1 MAHKVT
7 APAMQ
12 RAQRLL
18 EQRVTPFI
26 TQRPLNFTVTA
37 TEEWFESPSY
47 DTATSSPVQPFAIG
61 SKWGRAWHTRWF
73 HLQAVVPEELSNVP
87 LVAYMDLGFV
97 GRGDGFQVEAVAW
110 RNGEI
115 VHAIQP
121 DRRLIH
127 LGTQTAGSEIDIWVE
142 AAATP
147 IIAGH
152 EYGYGPTT
160 FGDPATAPTTPIYT
174 LRSAHIANFNSEV
187 NDLAIALHAVIDL
200 AVDLPDNSPQRAR
213 IFSALEKC
221 DLALDVAHVIETAS
235 TARQALDAVLT
246 VGNGPSAH
254 RITATGHAHL
264 DTAWLWPIRET
275 RRKAV
280 RTFANAVHLLEQ
292 NPDAVYC
299 HSQAQHYSWVAEDAP
314 GIFAKV
320 VKFVQEGRWE
330 PVGGM
335 WVETDLNL
343 PDGES
348 LLRQVVQGQR
358 AFNDWFGHTCN
369 GAFLPDDF
377 GYPGGLPQIVA
388 HGGCK
393 WFFTQKLSWN
403 ETNKFPHHTFWWEG
417 IDGTSVFTHFSP
429 VDTYN
434 AIMTTSQLRF
444 AERNFR
450 DHAGA
455 SSSLVLYGHGDG
467 GGGPTQTM
475 IDRSR
480 LAADLEGVPRVS
492 FGKVKDFFADTID
505 EYGAS
510 APRWVGEM

>member
-1 MAHKVT
+1 
-7 APAMQ
+7 
-12 RAQRLL
+12 
-18 EQRVTPFI
+18 
-26 TQRPLNFTVTA
+26 
-37 TEEWFESPSY
+37 
-47 DTATSSPVQPFAIG
+47 
-61 SKWGRAWHTRWF
+61 
-73 HLQAVVPEELSNVP
+73 
-87 LVAYMDLGFV
+87 MDLGFV

-127 LGTQTAGSEIDIWVE
+127 LGTQPAGGQIDIWVE

-174 LRSAHIANFNSEV
+174 LRAAHVAVFNSEV
-187 NDLAIALHAVIDL
+187 NDLAIALHCAI
-200 AVDLPDNSPQRAR
+200 
-213 IFSALEKC
+213 
-221 DLALDVAHVIETAS
+221 DLALDVAHVIETAK
-235 TARQALDAVLT
+235 TARQTLDAVLA
-246 VGNGPSAH
+246 VENGPSAH

-299 HSQAQHYSWVAEDAP
+299 HSQAQHYSWVATDAP
-314 GIFAKV
+314 DIFAKV

-348 LLRQVVQGQR
+348 LLRQVVQGTTCIQR
-358 AFNDWFGHTCN
+358 LVWSYVQWC
-369 GAFLPDDF
+369 
-377 GYPGGLPQIVA
+377 I
-388 HGGCK
+388 
-393 WFFTQKLSWN
+393 
-403 ETNKFPHHTFWWEG
+403 
-417 IDGTSVFTHFSP
+417 
-429 VDTYN
+429 
-434 AIMTTSQLRF
+434 
-444 AERNFR
+444 
-450 DHAGA
+450 
-455 SSSLVLYGHGDG
+455 SS
-467 GGGPTQTM
+467 
-475 IDRSR
+475 R
-480 LAADLEGVPRVS
+480 
-492 FGKVKDFFADTID
+492 
-505 EYGAS
+505 
-510 APRWVGEM
+510 

>member
-37 TEEWFESPSY
+37 TDEWFESPSY
-47 DTATSSPVQPFAIG
+47 DTATSAPVQTFAIG

-73 HLQAVVPEELSNVP
+73 HLQSVVPEELSNVP

-127 LGTQTAGSEIDIWVE
+127 LGTQTAGSEVDIWVE

-160 FGDPATAPTTPIYT
+160 FGDPSTAPTTPIYT
-174 LRSAHIANFNSEV
+174 LRAAYIATFNSEV

-200 AVDLPDNSPQRAR
+200 ALDLPDNSPQRSR

-235 TARQALDAVLT
+235 TARQALDALQQVMRTLILRGCGQFVRLAVKLCALLQMLYISSNRIQMRCIAIVKHSIIHGLLT
-246 VGNGPSAH
+246 MHQIFSPRLRN
-254 RITATGHAHL
+254 L
-264 DTAWLWPIRET
+264 
-275 RRKAV
+275 
-280 RTFANAVHLLEQ
+280 
-292 NPDAVYC
+292 
-299 HSQAQHYSWVAEDAP
+299 
-314 GIFAKV
+314 FAKDDGN
-320 VKFVQEGRWE
+320 Q
-330 PVGGM
+330 
-335 WVETDLNL
+335 WVEC
-343 PDGES
+343 G
-348 LLRQVVQGQR
+348 LRPISTCPTVKACCDKSFKANVRSVTGSELR
-358 AFNDWFGHTCN
+358 AMVH
-369 GAFLPDDF
+369 
-377 GYPGGLPQIVA
+377 
-388 HGGCK
+388 
-393 WFFTQKLSWN
+393 FF
-403 ETNKFPHHTFWWEG
+403 P
-417 IDGTSVFTHFSP
+417 
-429 VDTYN
+429 
-434 AIMTTSQLRF
+434 TT
-444 AERNFR
+444 
-450 DHAGA
+450 
-455 SSSLVLYGHGDG
+455 LVI
-467 GGGPTQTM
+467 P
-475 IDRSR
+475 
-480 LAADLEGVPRVS
+480 AACHR
-492 FGKVKDFFADTID
+492 
-505 EYGAS
+505 
-510 APRWVGEM
+510 

>member
-47 DTATSSPVQPFAIG
+47 DTATSSSVQPFAIG

-73 HLQAVVPEELSNVP
+73 HLQAVVPEELSDVP

-127 LGTQTAGSEIDIWVE
+127 LGTHAAGTEVDIWVE

-174 LRSAHIANFNSEV
+174 LRAAYIATFNSEV

-235 TARQALDAVLT
+235 TARQALDAVLA

-292 NPDAVYC
+292 IRMPCTA
-299 HSQAQHYSWVAEDAP
+299 
-314 GIFAKV
+314 I
-320 VKFVQEGRWE
+320 VKRSIIHGLLKMHQMFSPKLSSLFRKDDGNQ
-330 PVGGM
+330 
-335 WVETDLNL
+335 WVECGSR
-343 PDGES
+343 PIS
-348 LLRQVVQGQR
+348 
-358 AFNDWFGHTCN
+358 TCPTVKACCDKSFKAN
-369 GAFLPDDF
+369 VRSATGSAVHVTVHSFPMTLVIP
-377 GYPGGLPQIVA
+377 VA
-388 HGGCK
+388 CH
-393 WFFTQKLSWN
+393 
-403 ETNKFPHHTFWWEG
+403 
-417 IDGTSVFTHFSP
+417 
-429 VDTYN
+429 
-434 AIMTTSQLRF
+434 R
-444 AERNFR
+444 
-450 DHAGA
+450 
-455 SSSLVLYGHGDG
+455 
-467 GGGPTQTM
+467 
-475 IDRSR
+475 
-480 LAADLEGVPRVS
+480 
-492 FGKVKDFFADTID
+492 
-505 EYGAS
+505 
-510 APRWVGEM
+510 